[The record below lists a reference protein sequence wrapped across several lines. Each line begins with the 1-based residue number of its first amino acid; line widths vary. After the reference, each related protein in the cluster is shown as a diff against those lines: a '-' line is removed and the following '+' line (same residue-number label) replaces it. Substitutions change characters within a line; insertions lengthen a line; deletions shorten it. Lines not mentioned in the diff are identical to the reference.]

1 MKAFAGLAYHCVS
14 FKDEVEARWISLGPY
29 PLPSLFQADG
39 IQSIDTIGTASV
51 IRVYQAECTDSCL
64 RVAERWGRDRIV
76 GAGDAGEDAGEESGE
91 QQSK

>member
-1 MKAFAGLAYHCVS
+1 MRWRRVGSVS
-14 FKDEVEARWISLGPY
+14 DRTPS
-29 PLPSLFQADG
+29 PLSQADG

-51 IRVYQAECTDSCL
+51 IRVYRVECTDSCL
-64 RVAERWGRDRIV
+64 RVAERWGRDGIV

>member
-1 MKAFAGLAYHCVS
+1 MRWRRVGSVS
-14 FKDEVEARWISLGPY
+14 DRT

-39 IQSIDTIGTASV
+39 IHSIDTIGTASV

-64 RVAERWGRDRIV
+64 RAAERWGRDGIV